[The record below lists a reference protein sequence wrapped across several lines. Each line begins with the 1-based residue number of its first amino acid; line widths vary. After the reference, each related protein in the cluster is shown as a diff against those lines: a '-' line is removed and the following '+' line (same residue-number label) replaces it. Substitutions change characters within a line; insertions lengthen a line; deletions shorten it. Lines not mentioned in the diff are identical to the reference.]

1 MQPMEA
7 KPRLLVVEAEGK
19 IVFSSLL
26 PSTSFLGSLYAGK
39 KAECFCG
46 LA

>member
-1 MQPMEA
+1 MQLIQA
-7 KPRLLVVEAEGK
+7 KPPLLVVEAEGK

-26 PSTSFLGSLYAGK
+26 PSASFLGSLHGGK
-39 KAECFCG
+39 KAENFCG